1 MFTQCPAE
9 ENGSALLVFHRP
21 LRLIAGFHPDLGG
34 VAWLGAGVVSST
46 AYAADAVR
54 SAHLAEMACVTQVSA
69 MEYGLLHFWRFLARA
84 QAAWTRGQRP

>member
-1 MFTQCPAE
+1 MFTQCLAE

-21 LRLIAGFHPDLGG
+21 LRLIAGSHPDLGG
-34 VAWLGAGVVSST
+34 VAWLGAGIVSST

-54 SAHLAEMACVTQVSA
+54 STHLAEMACVTQVSA
-69 MEYGLLHFWRFLARA
+69 MEYGLLHFWGFLARA